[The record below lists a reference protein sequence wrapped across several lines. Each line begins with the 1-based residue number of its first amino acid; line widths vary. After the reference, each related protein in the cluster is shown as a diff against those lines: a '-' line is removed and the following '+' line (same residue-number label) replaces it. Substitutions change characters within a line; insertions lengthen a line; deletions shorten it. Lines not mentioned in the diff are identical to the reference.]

1 MNGSEKTMN
10 LSKILVKNY
19 TLQSDFES
27 TGSLICQGDITGV
40 LSASHQHVELL
51 PFLRVMKRAHCN
63 CTTWFATEAV
73 LSDFFKGLRV
83 KQF

>member
-1 MNGSEKTMN
+1 MTMD

-27 TGSLICQGDITGV
+27 TGTLVCECDIAGV
-40 LSASHQHVELL
+40 LSTSHQHMELL
-51 PFLRVMKRAHCN
+51 PFLRVMKRAHSD
-63 CTTWFATEAV
+63 CTTWSATEVV
-73 LSDFFKGLRV
+73 LSDFFKSLRV